1 MAEMSIKEALQAF
14 LAQSKLKNGL
24 RSMQLETI
32 WEEIMGKTISKYTEK
47 IQVVGHTLYITTHVG
62 PLKQELHYQRDLIIT
77 RVNEA
82 LGEYLIREVV
92 IQ

>member
-1 MAEMSIKEALQAF
+1 MAEMSIKEAIQAF
-14 LAQSKLKNGL
+14 MAQSKMRNGL
-24 RSMQLETI
+24 RSVQLEI
-32 WEEIMGKTISKYTEK
+32 VWEEIMGKTISKYTEK
-47 IQVVGHTLYITTHVG
+47 IHIVGTTLFITTHVG

-82 LGEYLIREVV
+82 LGEALIREVV

>member
-47 IQVVGHTLYITTHVG
+47 IQVVGHTLYITTNVG